1 MKDLGNK
8 SKLVLL
14 KVAFK
19 RKKSQKSCWWCA
31 RKSRKQNPSISR
43 ANWRN
48 KTLAS
53 NEWREI
59 NAYRRR
65 QHTVEKALG
74 RGMKIISAY
83 EKQVLTQ
90 MLRFCL
96 SVWDLSAILNTNNSL
111 LSWHFLVFLLI
122 KLHYRIELIQTIP
135 FT

>member
-19 RKKSQKSCWWCA
+19 RKKSQKSCRWCT
-31 RKSRKQNPSISR
+31 RKSRKQNPSINR
-43 ANWRN
+43 DDWRN

-59 NAYRRR
+59 NANRRR

-74 RGMKIISAY
+74 RGMKITSAY
-83 EKQVLTQ
+83 EKHVLTQ
-90 MLRFCL
+90 ILRFCL
-96 SVWDLSAILNTNNSL
+96 SVWGLSVILNTSNSL
-111 LSWHFLVFLLI
+111 LSWHFPVFLLI
-122 KLHYRIELIQTIP
+122 KLHYRINLIQTIP